1 MRVIII
7 KFYKYL
13 GAYRSLN
20 QMVFGKF
27 LEQLVYTKKKAP
39 YNSIYLTLLL
49 SIALSV
55 LAPKH
60 IESYTPSLERESRD
74 LVSRFIESTEK
85 NGSVNPLKHLE
96 LFSMNVIITAIFSKR
111 FDSVEDADFKKLDA
125 MVAHVIKNC
134 GLENDLPNFLP
145 IVSIYHYFFGG
156 QAEQRDFIKN
166 KRNPFFRQ
174 LIRDAAVAE
183 GPNVIKSLV
192 EDGFKLSNDETLAI
206 TGMHKILLL
215 V

>member
-1 MRVIII
+1 MRFII
-7 KFYKYL
+7 FSCYDHL
-13 GAYRSLN
+13 GEYRSLS
-20 QMVFGKF
+20 QMVLGKF
-27 LEQLVYTKKKAP
+27 LERLVCTKKKAP
-39 YNSIYLTLLL
+39 YNSIYLTLIL

-85 NGSVNPLKHLE
+85 NSSVNPLKHLE

-111 FDSVEDADFKKLDA
+111 FDSVEDPDFKKLDE
-125 MVAHVIKNC
+125 MIAHVIKNC

-145 IVSIYHYFFGG
+145 IVSVYNYFFGG
-156 QAEQRDFIKN
+156 QAEQRDFIQN

-206 TGMHKILLL
+206 TGTYEILLL
-215 V
+215 I